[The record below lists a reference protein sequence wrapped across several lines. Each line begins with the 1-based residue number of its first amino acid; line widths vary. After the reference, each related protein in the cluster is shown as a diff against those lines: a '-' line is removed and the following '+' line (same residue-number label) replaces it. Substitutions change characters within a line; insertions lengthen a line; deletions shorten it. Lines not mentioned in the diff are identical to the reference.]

1 MVINNLSERE
11 SMIAD
16 LLWATDSAEDLSR
29 LLRNLSREDRLQ
41 AMAITALACM
51 GGDEVTSLDAAHAA
65 LGQFRV

>member
-29 LLRNLSREDRLQ
+29 LLRNLSREDRLR

-51 GGDEVTSLDAAHAA
+51 GGDEVTSLDAAQAA
-65 LGQFRV
+65 LGQFQL